1 MNEEQKIIQKYFLP
15 IAKNSESLQLSNDAA
30 FLNIKKKMV
39 ISSDM
44 MIEDIHFDKFDDP
57 SYLAQKLLRVNLSDI
72 AAMGAKPYGYTLNL
86 SIPKLNHQ
94 IWLKKFCK
102 GLAND
107 TQKFNLKLFGGDLG
121 SSKNIFMSVTILGII
136 SGKFHKEIKAHEGSE
151 IFVSG
156 TLGDAG
162 IGLQIK
168 KGQFPSVNK
177 TMKEFFLNKLYT
189 PLPKINLGRS
199 LLGIADFCKDISDGF
214 LKEIKF
220 ISEKS
225 NLQANIFLPEIPLS
239 TQMKKIYNNMKDKKK
254 IWEHILCS
262 GEDYEL
268 LFSVSPKKKYLL
280 KKKKIK
286 NIKYIGYFQK
296 GSGLVIRDENKKIIK
311 FNNDGFSHF

>member
-30 FLNIKKKMV
+30 FLNKKKKMV
-39 ISSDM
+39 ISTDM

-57 SYLAQKLLRVNLSDI
+57 FCLAQKLLRVNLSDI

-86 SIPKLNHQ
+86 SIPKLNHKL
-94 IWLKKFCK
+94 WLKRFCR

-121 SSKNIFMSVTILGII
+121 SSKNIFMSVTILGLI
-136 SGKFHKEIKAHEGSE
+136 SEKFHKKITAHEGSE

-168 KGQFPSVNK
+168 KGQFSSVNK
-177 TMKEFFLNKLYT
+177 TVKNFFLNKLYT
-189 PLPKINLGRS
+189 PLPKISLGRS

-214 LKEIKF
+214 LKEMKF

-225 NLQANIFLPEIPLS
+225 NLQANIFLSEIPLS
-239 TQMKKIYNNMKDKKK
+239 THLKKIYNNMKDKKK
-254 IWEHILCS
+254 IWEHILSS

-280 KKKKIK
+280 KKKKKK
-286 NIKYIGYFQK
+286 NIKRIGYFQK
-296 GSGLVIRDENKKIIK
+296 GSGLIFYDDNKKIIK
-311 FNNDGFSHF
+311 FKNDGFSHF

>member
-30 FLNIKKKMV
+30 FLNIKKNMV

-57 SYLAQKLLRVNLSDI
+57 FCLAQKLLRVNLSDI

-94 IWLKKFCK
+94 MWLKRFCK

-136 SGKFHKEIKAHEGSE
+136 SRKFHKEIKAHEGSE

-156 TLGDAG
+156 TIGDAG

-177 TMKEFFLNKLYT
+177 TTKEFFLKKLYT
-189 PLPKINLGRS
+189 PSPKINLGRS

-214 LKEIKF
+214 IKEIKF

-225 NLQANIFLPEIPLS
+225 NLQANIFLPKIPLS
-239 TQMKKIYNNMKDKKK
+239 TPMKKIHNDMKDNKKF
-254 IWEHILCS
+254 WEYILCS

-268 LFSVSPKKKYLL
+268 LFSVCPKKKYLL

-286 NIKYIGYFQK
+286 NIKCIGYFQK
-296 GSGLVIRDENKKIIK
+296 GSGLIIRDEKKKIIK